1 MNKYWLEI
9 VNRYFEAETTEEEE
23 RLLKRFLASDE
34 AQGAE
39 FDEARAVMG
48 VFATARCSSSLSARE
63 ESKNAS
69 SCATVPESSAL
80 SPQKTI
86 KWLSV
91 AAAVVLAV
99 GLWWHWSERP
109 TYYACIDGVETTNR
123 KEVVEAMHRS
133 MENVQQDVETED
145 IISKQLGEMF
155 NSIEE

>member
-1 MNKYWLEI
+1 MNRYWLDI

-23 RLLKRFLASDE
+23 RLLKRFLASEE

-48 VFATARCSSSLSARE
+48 LFATARSSSLSTRRDLEA
-63 ESKNAS
+63 AS
-69 SCATVPESSAL
+69 PRATVPESSAL

-91 AAAVVLAV
+91 AAALVLAM

-123 KEVVEAMHRS
+123 NEVVEAMHRS